1 MLIIHIRART
11 DLSVDVSISTQM
23 SIGRQFTTGL
33 TVHKRPMTVNRQSLP
48 WSQKCFPGGQ
58 EMQLVDTRIADR
70 TITTIQVISCAA
82 TIIVIGLIL
91 NMVGVSIYEIF
102 VTTH

>member
-1 MLIIHIRART
+1 
-11 DLSVDVSISTQM
+11 
-23 SIGRQFTTGL
+23 
-33 TVHKRPMTVNRQSLP
+33 
-48 WSQKCFPGGQ
+48 
-58 EMQLVDTRIADR
+58 MQLVDTRIADR

-91 NMVGVSIYEIF
+91 TMVGASIYEIL